1 MSILSRFKKIMASN
15 RNAASDKKEQ
25 PEKQLKQFMTELNMD
40 LGQIKAES
48 LAIEAE
54 EQRAGRALGE
64 ARAEVEKLHKYAAK
78 SLEAGDDAQARKFLE
93 MKAVAA
99 EKEKKLQEAYDQIV
113 SKNESLLNMQS
124 KVSADLQQLEERH
137 TRLKSMAAETK
148 IQQGMNEAN
157 SSQGAFAAWED
168 AIHDAQDKAAA
179 KKELQSDDVFDERFE
194 QQMKQSRRTDN

>member
-64 ARAEVEKLHKYAAK
+64 AREEVEKLHKYAAK